1 MSVMCL
7 FSLSAILAPLLIA
20 IYILQHFMLGEE
32 PTLMVPNWR
41 NWAVKRR
48 TICCLRRGAW
58 SALGPARARMCVC
71 CVRGACVYI
80 YVPARVSVV
89 SHVRV
94 LFVVC
99 TRVWEHTSA

>member
-41 NWAVKRR
+41 N
-48 TICCLRRGAW
+48 
-58 SALGPARARMCVC
+58 
-71 CVRGACVYI
+71 
-80 YVPARVSVV
+80 
-89 SHVRV
+89 
-94 LFVVC
+94 
-99 TRVWEHTSA
+99 